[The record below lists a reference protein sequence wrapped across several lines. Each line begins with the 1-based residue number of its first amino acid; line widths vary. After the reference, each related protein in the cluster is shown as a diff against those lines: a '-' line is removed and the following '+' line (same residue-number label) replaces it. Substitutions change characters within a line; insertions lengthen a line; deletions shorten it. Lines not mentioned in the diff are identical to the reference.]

1 MVAIEQTSDTSL
13 YSPLFCRK
21 TPFGEQEIEHALN
34 VDFIRE
40 VGSIVIPE
48 ENGQRVIAGGARYVI
63 VISGGIGA
71 ALLLHLITIG
81 REEFRH

>member
-1 MVAIEQTSDTSL
+1 
-13 YSPLFCRK
+13 
-21 TPFGEQEIEHALN
+21 
-34 VDFIRE
+34 
-40 VGSIVIPE
+40 VIPE

>member
-1 MVAIEQTSDTSL
+1 
-13 YSPLFCRK
+13 
-21 TPFGEQEIEHALN
+21 
-34 VDFIRE
+34 
-40 VGSIVIPE
+40 VIPE
-48 ENGQRVIAGGARYVI
+48 ENGQRAIAGGARYVI